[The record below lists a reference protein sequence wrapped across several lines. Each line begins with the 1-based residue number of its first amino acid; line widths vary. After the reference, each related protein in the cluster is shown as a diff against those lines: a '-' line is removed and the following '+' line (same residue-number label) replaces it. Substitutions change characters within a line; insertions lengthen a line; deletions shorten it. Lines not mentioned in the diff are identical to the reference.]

1 MPTPGPLELV
11 IILVIAL
18 LILGPGKLP
27 DVGAALGKSIREF
40 RKASSD
46 ISEGTRLDASPVPPA
61 AAQAP
66 TPQPNVLAP
75 PPQPNVL
82 APTPATA
89 PAPIAAPPD
98 PADDEP
104 TNLPA

>member
-1 MPTPGPLELV
+1 MPFNIGPAELI

-46 ISEGTRLDASPVPPA
+46 IQESIKVDTSPMPPA
-61 AAQAP
+61 TQAP
-66 TPQPNVLAP
+66 TPNTLSQAATPNSLGGVSAP
-75 PPQPNVL
+75 SE
-82 APTPATA
+82 A
-89 PAPIAAPPD
+89 PAEAPRQ
-98 PADDEP
+98 
-104 TNLPA
+104 